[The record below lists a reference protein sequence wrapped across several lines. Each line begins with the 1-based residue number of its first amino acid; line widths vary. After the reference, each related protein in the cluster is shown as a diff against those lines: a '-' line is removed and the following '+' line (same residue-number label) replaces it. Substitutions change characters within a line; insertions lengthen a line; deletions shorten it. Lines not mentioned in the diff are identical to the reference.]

1 MKKNIY
7 FLIGGLALL
16 LAFQAKVVVPIVYDI
31 AASDFF
37 LEDSG
42 DEANRTSSTT
52 LMTDNAF
59 TQCNSYIANE
69 LLSDDS
75 ISFAEK
81 PLNAFGLGNFRYV
94 INSDIEIQPNDSAAY
109 TKRYVCRIQYTEGDD
124 TSGLSE
130 PDNWSIDGLSGLED
144 SNVL

>member
-7 FLIGGLALL
+7 ILLIGLIIL
-16 LAFQAKVVVPIVYDI
+16 LAFQAKVVMPIIQDI
-31 AASDFF
+31 ATSDLF

-52 LMTDNAF
+52 IMTDNAF

-75 ISFAEK
+75 ISFSEK

-94 INSDIEIQPNDSAAY
+94 INSDIEIQPNDSATY
-109 TKRYVCRIQYTEGDD
+109 TRRYVCRIQYTEGDD
-124 TSGLSE
+124 TTALSD
-130 PDNWSIDGLSGLED
+130 PDNWSIDGISGLDD
-144 SNVL
+144 SSEL